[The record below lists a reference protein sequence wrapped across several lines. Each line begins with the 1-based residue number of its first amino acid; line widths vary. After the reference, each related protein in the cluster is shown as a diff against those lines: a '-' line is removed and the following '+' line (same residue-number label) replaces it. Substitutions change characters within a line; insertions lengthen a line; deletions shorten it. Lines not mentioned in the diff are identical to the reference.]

1 MDAET
6 KREYNRIKPITG
18 EWVTFIPTQ
27 TVSTMLD
34 TLQTCGISIDE
45 VINKALLA
53 YKEETM
59 TPRLMEN

>member
-6 KREYNRIKPITG
+6 KRQYNHIKPITG
-18 EWVTFIPTQ
+18 EPVTFIPTQ
-27 TVSTMLD
+27 TVSDMLD
-34 TLQTCGISIDE
+34 TLETWGISTDE

-59 TPRLMEN
+59 TPKLMEN